1 MMTWVTALFPDQSD
15 PGILRRLET
24 VRNLCLFLA
33 ATISGVILAAWLI
46 PVIDGLFPAGWRLMK
61 ANTSL
66 CALLCTVSLAL
77 NRQNSSRFFR
87 YLSRAS
93 AIAVLCLTSSILFQ
107 YGSGTSIG
115 IDTLLAYDPWSS
127 SPGRTSLQS
136 AASFFLLGVI
146 LLFVRTDKRKL
157 SRIIDALTLCLGM
170 LVLVF
175 GSGYY
180 FGAMHLFGLTMQ
192 NRVGPQTLTCLF
204 LLAAVVFSYRTQYGV
219 FSVMIGDTIAGKTA
233 RLAAPIALALPFI
246 LTIVRGFMVKLSV
259 MQTEYAS
266 ALATSFAAMIYFCL
280 VLILS
285 LRIGGLENK
294 VRDLSLRDE
303 LTDIY
308 NRRGFYLLADQA
320 LRLAQ
325 RTTEPF
331 FVLFLDVDRLK
342 FVNDTFGHEI
352 GSELL
357 KEVALILKSTI
368 RSSDVLG
375 RLGGDEF
382 AVAGNAE
389 ADDIKLIAERM
400 EAATL
405 KVNACTDRHYT
416 VSFSFGYVIAEPDG
430 HQSLDDLLSQADR
443 IMYQAKR
450 EKRSSPAVEPIEN
463 VLAPAR

>member
-1 MMTWVTALFPDQSD
+1 M
-15 PGILRRLET
+15 
-24 VRNLCLFLA
+24 VRNLSLFLV

-46 PVIDGLFPAGWRLMK
+46 PAIDGLFPAGWRLMK

-66 CALLCTVSLAL
+66 CALLCTVSLVL
-77 NRQNSSRFFR
+77 NRQNSSRLFR
-87 YLSRAS
+87 HLSRAS
-93 AIAVLCLTSSILFQ
+93 AIVVLCLTASILFQ
-107 YGSGTSIG
+107 YASGRNIG
-115 IDTLLAYDPWSS
+115 IDTLLAHDPAALN
-127 SPGRTSLQS
+127 PGRTSPQS

-146 LLFVRTDKRKL
+146 LLFVRATKRKF
-157 SRIIDALTLCLGM
+157 SHVIDALTLCLGM
-170 LVLVF
+170 LVLIFV
-175 GSGYY
+175 SGYY

-204 LLAAVVFSYRTQYGV
+204 LLTVVVFSYRAQYGV

-259 MQTEYAS
+259 MQTEYTS

-285 LRIGGLENK
+285 RRIGGLENK

-303 LTDIY
+303 LTQLY

-320 LRLAQ
+320 LRLAL
-325 RTTEPF
+325 RVSEPF
-331 FVLFLDVDRLK
+331 SVLFLDVDHLK
-342 FVNDTFGHEI
+342 FVNDTLGHEI

-368 RSSDVLG
+368 RASDVVG

-382 AVAGNAE
+382 VVAGNAG
-389 ADDIKLIAERM
+389 ADEIKLIAERI
-400 EAATL
+400 EAATI
-405 KVNACTDRHYT
+405 KVNACAGRRYT
-416 VSFSFGYVIAEPDG
+416 VSFSFGYVTAASG
-430 HQSLDDLLSQADR
+430 GQQSLDDLLSQADR
-443 IMYQAKR
+443 IMYQVKR
-450 EKRSSPAVEPIEN
+450 EKRSWPSEKLIEN
-463 VLAPAR
+463 TLAAVRP